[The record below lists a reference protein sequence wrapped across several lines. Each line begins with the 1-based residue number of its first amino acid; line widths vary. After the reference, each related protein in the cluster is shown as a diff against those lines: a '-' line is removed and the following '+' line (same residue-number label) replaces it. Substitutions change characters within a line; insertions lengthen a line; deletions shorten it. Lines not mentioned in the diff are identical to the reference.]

1 MVGINPYTTR
11 FCPRPVNPC
20 MNSPIDHLAVLPKCS
35 EPVDILRE
43 EEGFVLVAKPAGLL
57 SVPGRNR
64 ANYDCVLARLQLEY
78 VNASMVH
85 RLDFD
90 TSGVMVVARHKRA
103 HAAIAR
109 QFEQRETR
117 KTYIAVVSGELPSE
131 DGEIALAIAPD
142 KQNRPRYKVCEQT
155 GKPSLTRYHRL
166 SYDSVTDTS
175 RVALYPVTGRSHQ
188 LRVHLS
194 AIGHPILG
202 CQFYAPDAI
211 RAAAPRLLLH
221 AAELEFVSPDDGS
234 TVCGRVEC
242 PF

>member
-1 MVGINPYTTR
+1 
-11 FCPRPVNPC
+11 
-20 MNSPIDHLAVLPKCS
+20 MNSSTDHLAVLPRCY

-43 EEGFVLVAKPAGLL
+43 DEGFVLVAKPAGLL

-78 VNASMVH
+78 PNASMVH

-90 TSGVMVVARHKRA
+90 TSGIMVVARHKRA

-117 KTYIAVVSGELPSE
+117 KTYTAVVAGQLTLDSGEIELP
-131 DGEIALAIAPD
+131 IAPD
-142 KQNRPRYKVCEQT
+142 KLQRPRYKVCELT
-155 GKPSLTRYHRL
+155 GKPSLTRYQVL
-166 SYDSVTDTS
+166 NYDSVTDTS
-175 RVALYPVTGRSHQ
+175 RVELYPVTGRSHQ

-211 RAAAPRLLLH
+211 REAAPRLLLH
-221 AAELEFVSPDDGS
+221 ATELHFASPDGGA
-234 TVCGRVEC
+234 TVRGHVEC

>member
-1 MVGINPYTTR
+1 M
-11 FCPRPVNPC
+11 
-20 MNSPIDHLAVLPKCS
+20 
-35 EPVDILRE
+35 
-43 EEGFVLVAKPAGLL
+43 LVAKPPGLL

-78 VNASMVH
+78 LNASMVH

-90 TSGVMVVARHKRA
+90 TSGIMVVARHKRA

-117 KTYIAVVSGELPSE
+117 KTYTAVVAGRLDQDS
-131 DGEIALAIAPD
+131 GEIALPIAPD
-142 KQNRPRYKVCEQT
+142 KQQRPRYKVCELT
-155 GKPSLTRYHRL
+155 GKPSLTRYKLLNYDAVANVSRL
-166 SYDSVTDTS
+166 E
-175 RVALYPVTGRSHQ
+175 LYPVTGRSHQ

-202 CQFYAPDAI
+202 CQFYAPEAI
-211 RAAAPRLLLH
+211 RDAAPRLLLH
-221 AAELEFVSPDDGS
+221 ATELQFISPDDAS
-234 TVCGRVEC
+234 NVCGRVEC

>member
-1 MVGINPYTTR
+1 
-11 FCPRPVNPC
+11 
-20 MNSPIDHLAVLPKCS
+20 MNNSTDHLAVLPRCH

-43 EEGFVLVAKPAGLL
+43 DEGFVLVAKPPGLL

-64 ANYDCVLARLQLEY
+64 ANYDCVLARLQLEFL
-78 VNASMVH
+78 NASMVH

-90 TSGVMVVARHKRA
+90 TSGIMVVARHKRA

-117 KTYIAVVSGELPSE
+117 KTYIAVVAGQLALES
-131 DGEIALAIAPD
+131 GEIALPIGPD
-142 KQNRPRYKVCEQT
+142 QEQRPRYKVCELT
-155 GKPSLTRYHRL
+155 GKPSLTRYQVI
-166 SYDSVTDTS
+166 SYDPASDTS
-175 RVALYPVTGRSHQ
+175 RVELYPVTGRSHQ

-202 CQFYAPDAI
+202 CQFYAPKTVCE
-211 RAAAPRLLLH
+211 AAPRLLLH
-221 AAELEFVSPDDGS
+221 ATELEFTNPDDGTS
-234 TVCGRVEC
+234 VCGRVVC